1 MKILA
6 HIASLG
12 ICMTVAVLFSS
23 CCLFTGKNYNVGFRN
38 IGTHNLF
45 VTSGIIENYAPTVA
59 LNPRSYK
66 DSGSLNGIP
75 ESVTIKWKKES
86 GEIIERKVRLKENL
100 LSRFGNNDTI
110 VFNINDNDEVIL
122 SFERHGDKPVS
133 LPSPDDKAK

>member
-1 MKILA
+1 MKILVYV
-6 HIASLG
+6 ASLG
-12 ICMTVAVLFSS
+12 ICMAVAVLLSS

-38 IGTHNLF
+38 IGTHNVF

-86 GEIIERKVRLKENL
+86 GEIIERKVKVKENL

-110 VFNINDNDEVIL
+110 IFNINDNDEVVL
-122 SFERHGDKPVS
+122 SFERRGDRPVPP
-133 LPSPDDKAK
+133 PSHD